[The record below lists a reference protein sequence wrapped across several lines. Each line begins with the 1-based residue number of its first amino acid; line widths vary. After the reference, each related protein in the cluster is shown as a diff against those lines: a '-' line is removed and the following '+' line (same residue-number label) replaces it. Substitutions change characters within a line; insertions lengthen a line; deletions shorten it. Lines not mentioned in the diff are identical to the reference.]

1 MTEAAASEASTAL
14 VNVLDQVAAP
24 VPGTEAPGARETSG
38 LVDDSVDATA
48 PNSVSVNHVATGVT
62 EDAAPAAPAA
72 ATPPDNRYQLL
83 VRPIVK
89 TSINQRDLSA
99 ETLRDAVLMDGHSTL
114 LWIWSVVTLQFAE
127 WAKIVQFK
135 VKKRV
140 VDSTK
145 FRQAWNQ
152 WLVATRGTTVALM
165 IYEYGMAIASEK
177 DRDEF
182 MKACILPEKTDRAGA
197 AAESSVRDV
206 LVALRQKW
214 GTTFMA
220 ASVVWSMWVN
230 DIIRNAE
237 SRLEE
242 HLSGVAQSTNLALDC
257 VRASIADCQQLRFL
271 LVSAVRFVDEQ
282 EQRLTAREAVIEEV
296 LRDMVPP
303 SPSQI
308 IDPLPRIEN
317 VEDTEHAE

>member
-1 MTEAAASEASTAL
+1 MTEAAASEASTGL

-38 LVDDSVDATA
+38 LVGDSVDATA
-48 PNSVSVNHVATGVT
+48 PNSVSVNHLATGVT

-99 ETLRDAVLMDGHSTL
+99 ETLRDAVLMDVEKHAVKTDGV
-114 LWIWSVVTLQFAE
+114 WSVETLQFAE

-152 WLVATRGTTVALM
+152 WLVVTRGTTVALM
-165 IYEYGMAIASEK
+165 IYEYGMAIASAK

-197 AAESSVRDV
+197 AA
-206 LVALRQKW
+206 
-214 GTTFMA
+214 
-220 ASVVWSMWVN
+220 
-230 DIIRNAE
+230 
-237 SRLEE
+237 
-242 HLSGVAQSTNLALDC
+242 
-257 VRASIADCQQLRFL
+257 
-271 LVSAVRFVDEQ
+271 
-282 EQRLTAREAVIEEV
+282 
-296 LRDMVPP
+296 
-303 SPSQI
+303 
-308 IDPLPRIEN
+308 
-317 VEDTEHAE
+317 